1 MAEQPCTL
9 RLLDTPA
16 ARAFL
21 LSAGFPFVAE
31 MVADRQRLTVRP
43 SVIRTPALD
52 QALMAAGCDWG
63 WCPPGVTFA
72 GVRLFVTDMDSTLI
86 AIECIDEIAAAVG
99 KRSEVAAL
107 TEAAMAGEL
116 DFRAALTARVALLAG
131 LPEEEL
137 AAIYRDR
144 VRYTPGAQELVAAL
158 KAQGAY
164 CLLIS
169 GGFTHFTAP
178 IAAELGFD
186 EHLAN
191 RLEVDAAGR
200 LTGRVTG
207 PIVDAQAKRAA
218 LLAARD
224 RLQLPPSAVLAA
236 GDGAND
242 QLMLAEAGLRL
253 GYRPKA
259 ILLPTL
265 NLVAHEG
272 LLLPRYLCV

>member
-1 MAEQPCTL
+1 MAERPPTL

-21 LSAGFPFVAE
+21 LRVGLPFIAE
-31 MVADRQRLTVRP
+31 MVADRQRLTVSR
-43 SVIRTPALD
+43 SVTRTPTLD
-52 QALMAAGCDWG
+52 QALMEAGCDWG
-63 WCPPGVTFA
+63 WCPPETTFA

-86 AIECIDEIAAAVG
+86 TIECIDEIAAAVG
-99 KRSEVAAL
+99 KRTEVAAL

-116 DFRAALTARVALLAG
+116 DFRTALTARVALLAG
-131 LPEEEL
+131 LPEQEL

-144 VRYTPGAQELVAAL
+144 VRYTPGAQALVAAL

-164 CLLIS
+164 CLLVS

-186 EHLAN
+186 EHQAN

-200 LTGRVTG
+200 LTGRVVG

-218 LLAARD
+218 LLAAQK
-224 RLQLPPSAVLAA
+224 RLALPREAVLAA

-242 QLMLAEAGLRL
+242 QPMLGEAGLRL

-259 ILLPTL
+259 VLLPTL
-265 NLVAHEG
+265 NLVAQEG
-272 LLLPRYLCV
+272 LLLPRYLCD